1 MINKLVLE
9 NLKHRPVRTFL
20 SIVAIAI
27 EVTMILTLVGLS
39 RGMLEDAGRRARGV
53 GADIWIRPPG
63 SSAISFS
70 SAPMSETLLRFFREQ
85 PHVSVATGTIA
96 QPIGGI
102 DTVTGVNLQEFSAL
116 NGGFRFIAGG
126 PFQREDDIL
135 VDERYAKQNHLRV
148 GSTIKVLNHNW
159 RIAGIFESGKLARMV
174 LPLAR
179 LQDLTGNTGKLT
191 QIFVKLD
198 DPKLT
203 NQVVRAFKEKLPD
216 YSIYS
221 IEEFTSLFSVNNVP
235 GLKPFINVVVLIS
248 MIVGFLVVF
257 LSMYTAVLERTR
269 EIGVLKSL
277 GAGPGYILSI
287 FLRETIVLAAAGSV
301 LGIAFSYGTRWLI
314 MEFAGATLTAMIT
327 PDWWPTTTII
337 AVVGAVLGALQ
348 PGWKA
353 IRQDALEALSYE

>member
-1 MINKLVLE
+1 LINKLVLE
-9 NLKHRPVRTFL
+9 NLKHRPVRTLL
-20 SIVAIAI
+20 SVLAIAI

-39 RGMLEDAGRRARGV
+39 RGMLDEAGRRAKGV

-70 SAPMSETLLRFFREQ
+70 SAPMSEGMLKYFREQ
-85 PHVSVATGTIA
+85 PHVAVATGTIA

-102 DTVTGVNLQEFSAL
+102 DTVTGVDLAQFSHL
-116 NGGFRFIAGG
+116 NGGFRYLSGG
-126 PFQREDDIL
+126 PFSGPDDIL

-148 GSTIKVLNHNW
+148 GSSVRLLNKEW
-159 RIAGIFESGKLARMV
+159 RVCGVFESGKLARMV

-179 LQDLTGNTGKLT
+179 LQELTGNTGKLT

-198 DPKLT
+198 DSKLT
-203 NQVVRAFKEKLPD
+203 NDAVRAFKQKLPD
-216 YSIYS
+216 YAIYS

-269 EIGVLKSL
+269 EIGILKSL

-287 FLRETIVLAAAGSV
+287 FLRETLVLAVSGSI

-327 PDWWPTTTII
+327 PDWWPTTTVI
-337 AVVGAVLGALQ
+337 AVGGAVLGAMQ